1 MLAAE
6 PDAAEA
12 FLDRIPAGCDLFV
25 GHDMAYFD
33 LARARFGLPYREIC
47 WSAAYLDKVPLSVP
61 AFGGELRL
69 LDRSW
74 APWLTAHYS
83 HDFGGAAYMERAA
96 DRGIIGAFVEG
107 RPAGFVGFH
116 DEGSI
121 GMLEVLPAY
130 RRRGL
135 GEILQ
140 RAAINLALERG
151 RFPFGQVI
159 DGNTASLE
167 LLCFARVLDT
177 CGAYLKENQAVV
189 VKGRLSVRDEKAPQI
204 LCDSVC
210 PLDREAAAPAE
221 QGEAGHVLYL
231 KFPCLD
237 HPSVR
242 HMKLVFQ
249 MFPGTD
255 QVKMVM
261 ADTRKVYGSH
271 VQIHPAL
278 VEEARETL
286 GEANVVVK

>member
-1 MLAAE
+1 MEQMEQARAWLERDRVLHANMLEVLRRGSADALIAEDGGVLLHDTGCGAWMLAAE

-47 WSAAYLDKVPLSVP
+47 WSAAYLGQDPLSIP
-61 AFGGELRL
+61 AFGGALRL

-107 RPAGFVGFH
+107 QPAGFVGFH

-121 GMLEVLPAY
+121 GMLEVLPSY

-151 RFPFGQVI
+151 QIPFGQVI
-159 DGNTASLE
+159 DGNEASLS
-167 LLCFARVLDT
+167 LQRKL
-177 CGAYLKENQAVV
+177 GMAV
-189 VKGRLSVRDEKAPQI
+189 S
-204 LCDSVC
+204 
-210 PLDREAAAPAE
+210 
-221 QGEAGHVLYL
+221 
-231 KFPCLD
+231 
-237 HPSVR
+237 
-242 HMKLVFQ
+242 
-249 MFPGTD
+249 
-255 QVKMVM
+255 
-261 ADTRKVYGSH
+261 
-271 VQIHPAL
+271 
-278 VEEARETL
+278 ETTL
-286 GEANVVVK
+286 FWLMG

>member
-1 MLAAE
+1 MEQMEQARAWLERDSVLHANMLEVLRRGSTDALIAEDGGVLLHDTGCGAWMLAAE
-6 PDAAEA
+6 PDAVEA

-47 WSAAYLDKVPLSVP
+47 WSAAYLGQDPLSIP
-61 AFGGELRL
+61 AFGGALRL

-107 RPAGFVGFH
+107 QPAGFVGFH

-121 GMLEVLPAY
+121 GMLEVLPSY

-151 RFPFGQVI
+151 QIPFGQVI
-159 DGNTASLE
+159 DGNEASLS
-167 LLCFARVLDT
+167 LQRKL
-177 CGAYLKENQAVV
+177 GMAV
-189 VKGRLSVRDEKAPQI
+189 S
-204 LCDSVC
+204 
-210 PLDREAAAPAE
+210 
-221 QGEAGHVLYL
+221 
-231 KFPCLD
+231 
-237 HPSVR
+237 
-242 HMKLVFQ
+242 
-249 MFPGTD
+249 
-255 QVKMVM
+255 
-261 ADTRKVYGSH
+261 
-271 VQIHPAL
+271 
-278 VEEARETL
+278 ETTL
-286 GEANVVVK
+286 FWLMG